1 MVRHETRGMA
11 QRVPG
16 MSAIAFMFALPG
28 IATPA
33 LAQLP
38 IAQAP
43 VAAPGT
49 PNASTNAMVNLINL
63 LVKQGTITKAN
74 GEALLAQAQG
84 DADKARA
91 NVAQASSNAGLP
103 PPPEGTIRV
112 PYVPETVRRQIA
124 DQVRTEVMA
133 QAKSEGWAAPDKASP
148 EWARRI
154 TVSGDVRFRSQSDLY
169 SRSNNPDPTDPN
181 NDIFDYSR
189 IGASSTPVN
198 FFDFANIP
206 VLNTTQDRL
215 NRLRIRARLG
225 IVAEISPA
233 VSAGIRVATGDDSS
247 PISTNQNLAG
257 GFAKRSLWLDK
268 AYIELRPT
276 DWIKA
281 DFGRFANPFRST
293 ELLFDD
299 DLNFDGVAL
308 SFDIDRFKSDGLQ
321 LAVRGGAF
329 PLDTGSSNYPG
340 TSGNQRKYPAKWLFS
355 GQIEGS
361 YKTTGGIVISGAA
374 AYHDF
379 HNIQGRLSEP
389 CLFNGPNSPLGG
401 SDPAD
406 CSTDG
411 TRAISPRK
419 GNTLFFI
426 RQIVTGEGDGST
438 AVAQRQYVGLSYKF
452 RVLDLNT
459 SVSMPLND
467 NITATVAGNYLRNLA
482 FHKADACRY
491 GSGVSPVTN
500 NGAIPACL
508 PGGEVLS
515 GGTGWMA
522 NMAVGY
528 AKPRKWGEWNAS
540 LGYRY
545 LQTDAVPDAFPDS
558 DFHLGGTN
566 LKGYSVAATFGLLD
580 GVSLGGRW
588 MSANEVTGV
597 PLSIDVLQFDL
608 KAEF

>member
-1 MVRHETRGMA
+1 MVRHETRGMG
-11 QRVPG
+11 QRRLR
-16 MSAIAFMFALPG
+16 MSAIALMFALPC
-28 IATPA
+28 AVSPA
-33 LAQLP
+33 LAQ
-38 IAQAP
+38 QA
-43 VAAPGT
+43 ASASA
-49 PNASTNAMVNLINL
+49 NASTNAMVNLINL

-74 GEALLAQAQG
+74 GDALLAQAQG

-91 NVAQASSNAGLP
+91 NVAAASANAGLP

-124 DQVRTEVMA
+124 DQVRSEVMA

-148 EWARRI
+148 DWARRI
-154 TVSGDVRFRSQSDLY
+154 KISGDVRFRSQSDLY
-169 SRSNNPDPTDPN
+169 ARSNDNTILDIARLGAGSAPINVTDVQNLP
-181 NDIFDYSR
+181 F
-189 IGASSTPVN
+189 
-198 FFDFANIP
+198 
-206 VLNTTQDRL
+206 LNTTQDRL

-225 IVAEISPA
+225 ITAEISPA
-233 VSAGIRVATGDDSS
+233 VTAGIRIATGDDNS

-257 GFAKRSLWLDK
+257 GFAKRDLWLDK
-268 AYIELRPT
+268 AYLELRPKE
-276 DWIKA
+276 WIKA

-299 DLNFDGVAL
+299 DLNFDGVAV
-308 SFDIDRFKSDGLQ
+308 SFDIDKFKSEGLY

-329 PLDTGSSNYPG
+329 PLDTGSSNYPD
-340 TSGNQRKYPAKWLFS
+340 TSTTKSKYAAKWLFS

-361 YKTTGGIVISGAA
+361 YATSGGIVISGAA
-374 AYHDF
+374 GYHDF
-379 HNIQGRLSEP
+379 HNIQGQRSAP
-389 CLFNGPNSPLGG
+389 CAFNGVVVPISLNSA
-401 SDPAD
+401 DPTE

-411 TRAISPRK
+411 TRAIAPRK
-419 GNTLFFI
+419 GNTLFFLRNI
-426 RQIVTGEGDGST
+426 TVPATEPVGIKAE
-438 AVAQRQYVGLSYKF
+438 RQYLGLAYKF

-459 SVSMPLND
+459 SVTVPLND
-467 NITATVAGNYLRNLA
+467 DITATLAGNYLRNLA
-482 FHKADACRY
+482 FHKADVCRY
-491 GSGVSPVTN
+491 GAGVQPFTN
-500 NGAIPACL
+500 NGPILACS
-508 PGGEVLS
+508 PGGSVLS
-515 GGTGWMA
+515 GNQGWMV

-528 AKPRKWGEWNAS
+528 AKPHKWGQWNAS

-545 LQTDAVPDAFPDS
+545 LETDAVPDAFPDS

-588 MSANEVTGV
+588 MSANEVTGA